1 MIFCLMLSLIFEL
14 QVYVEMK
21 KQNIDEKLR
30 LLEEKKAAQLEK
42 LTQLKNREKD
52 LKAQQRK
59 QQKELTRQQET
70 RLKILLGAFYLRQF
84 SEDKTVLESIK
95 NDFIKFAN
103 EATGTAQKQNIEVI
117 NELFKQF
124 KIEN

>member
-1 MIFCLMLSLIFEL
+1 MLSLSFEL
-14 QVYVEMK
+14 QVYVKMK

-30 LLEEKKAAQLEK
+30 LLEEEKAAQLEK

>member
-30 LLEEKKAAQLEK
+30 LLEEEKAAQLEK

-59 QQKELTRQQET
+59 QQKELSRQQET
-70 RLKILLGAFYLRQF
+70 RLKILVGAFYLRQF
-84 SEDKTVLESIK
+84 KQNPEMLQSIK
-95 NDFIKFAN
+95 NDLINFAN
-103 EATGTAQKQNIEVI
+103 EATGTAQKHNIEVI
-117 NELFKQF
+117 NELFKQ
-124 KIEN
+124 

>member
-30 LLEEKKAAQLEK
+30 LLEEEKAAQLEK

-59 QQKELTRQQET
+59 QQKELSRQQET

-84 SEDKTVLESIK
+84 KQDPQLLESVK
-95 NDFIKFAN
+95 NDLINFAN
-103 EATGTAQKQNIEVI
+103 EATGTAQQQNIEVI
-117 NELFKQF
+117 NELFKQ
-124 KIEN
+124 

>member
-30 LLEEKKAAQLEK
+30 LLEEEKAAQLEK

-59 QQKELTRQQET
+59 QQKELSRQQET

-84 SEDKTVLESIK
+84 KQDPQLLESVK
-95 NDFIKFAN
+95 NDLINFAN
-103 EATGTAQKQNIEVI
+103 EAKGTAQQQNIEVI
-117 NELFKQF
+117 NELFKQ
-124 KIEN
+124 